1 MASEKKQDCVIL
13 GLLSHEELTG
23 YEIKKRMDTALKYFW
38 GASYGSIYPTLAG
51 LVERGLADKREA
63 GENKRNKII
72 YTITEEG
79 RRYLKEWLRQPVEK
93 DEVRYETLLKLFFGN
108 EGGPEQALRHIEA
121 FREKIMQ
128 ELPYLLGAEKV
139 LKEHL
144 DEDTTHRYYL
154 LTVEF
159 GIRTYRTYLEWC
171 DEAERMLKDGRE
183 DAADAE
189 AAEGIGDAADAEA
202 AEGIEDAADAAMAE
216 GMEGAETA
224 ERTEEKGAE
233 DDAE

>member
-1 MASEKKQDCVIL
+1 MASEKKLDCVIL

-51 LVERGLADKREA
+51 LVERGLANKREA

-79 RRYLKEWLRQPVEK
+79 RCYLKEWLRQPIEK
-93 DEVRYETLLKLFFGN
+93 DELRYETLLKLFFGN
-108 EGGPEQALRHIEA
+108 EEGPEQALRHIGA

-154 LTVEF
+154 LTVVF

-171 DEAERMLKDGRE
+171 DEAERMLKDGADGKMEKGAGGADETSVETE
-183 DAADAE
+183 DTV
-189 AAEGIGDAADAEA
+189 
-202 AEGIEDAADAAMAE
+202 
-216 GMEGAETA
+216 EGAEA
-224 ERTEEKGAE
+224 EEKGAGCNE
-233 DDAE
+233 K